1 MNDDK
6 LLDQLDVKEARD
18 GDVGGSRPAVQVKQ
32 DGIGLV
38 PTANKDPLIDAPKL
52 DLLKGFNAIGGGDP
66 CCLQDSAL

>member
-6 LLDQLDVKEARD
+6 LLDQLGVKEPRYSN
-18 GDVGGSRPAVQVKQ
+18 VGGARSAMQVKQ

-38 PTANKDPLIDAPKL
+38 PTANKDPLIDIPKL

-66 CCLQDSAL
+66 CFLQNSAL